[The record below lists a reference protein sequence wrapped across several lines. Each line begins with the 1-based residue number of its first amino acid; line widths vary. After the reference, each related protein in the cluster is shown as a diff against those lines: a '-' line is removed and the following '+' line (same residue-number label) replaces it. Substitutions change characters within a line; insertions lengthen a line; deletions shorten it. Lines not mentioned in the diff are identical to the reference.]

1 MVHPDPEEEKS
12 RLIKPFVM
20 QFNLNMKRLVMSA
33 ALLPSL
39 NAEYSMENLTSKGM
53 TGEKAKFVIDLPR
66 HTLSF
71 NTKLTGQ
78 EQREEGEEEMDASE
92 ANLPS
97 EASIDLPKVQVSAE
111 YIQDDSAAAA
121 AAAAAVGAANPA
133 AGNPAAA
140 ANSSTAANVGSP
152 TTFQGGLPAPGDGSI
167 LSQGSRVDTNP
178 F

>member
-1 MVHPDPEEEKS
+1 MG
-12 RLIKPFVM
+12 RPF
-20 QFNLNMKRLVMSA
+20 
-33 ALLPSL
+33 
-39 NAEYSMENLTSKGM
+39 T

-92 ANLPS
+92 AHLPS

-121 AAAAAVGAANPA
+121 AAAVGAANP